1 MRVARAYLLVYITVH
16 IYQKYNSPAHLVPNM
31 MMDTS
36 YFEFKFKLD
45 YLGTKNLPVTG
56 KDIIVESRI
65 ASKVNGD
72 KGNGK

>member
-1 MRVARAYLLVYITVH
+1 MLVYITVH

-36 YFEFKFKLD
+36 YIEFEFKFKLD
-45 YLGTKNLPVTG
+45 YLGTKNLPVTD

-65 ASKVNGD
+65 ASKINRD